1 MLFRSSLDLIQSTIE
16 AILRSQAEF
25 QALIAQE
32 IARAE
37 DPEEYIHTYEKNQTM
52 AKLSLILTGETEGV
66 SNLGGQFSEEGLD
79 FSAGGKVMGM
89 PVSQSYVNYMG
100 TWSYTIKCP
109 VERDGE
115 VIGTLYA
122 EYIYDAIDHSLPDG
136 FYNKQASLYIMD
148 SESQRFVLKPKGMGQ
163 RSAGHLNLTDF
174 YRANDI
180 QDPEIRA
187 EVEDCLKTGRNALFY
202 HEIGRAHV

>member
-1 MLFRSSLDLIQSTIE
+1 MKGASSKQEQQKRISLLLSIIFIFSVFGTIVFSVSQKISREMSASAIQNLSESLDLIQSTIE

-115 VIGTLYA
+115 VIGTL
-122 EYIYDAIDHSLPDG
+122 
-136 FYNKQASLYIMD
+136 
-148 SESQRFVLKPKGMGQ
+148 
-163 RSAGHLNLTDF
+163 
-174 YRANDI
+174 
-180 QDPEIRA
+180 
-187 EVEDCLKTGRNALFY
+187 
-202 HEIGRAHV
+202 